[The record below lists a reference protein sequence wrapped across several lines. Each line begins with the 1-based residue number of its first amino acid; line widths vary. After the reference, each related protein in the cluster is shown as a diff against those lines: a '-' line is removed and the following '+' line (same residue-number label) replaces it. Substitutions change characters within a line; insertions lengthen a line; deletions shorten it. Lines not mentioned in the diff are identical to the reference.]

1 VALPLGSVAAST
13 DALSEWGVLLSE
25 LVADDHN
32 SLRAQHQHTQLYT
45 SLLRTVRELGLLRRR
60 RAYYLTRI
68 GLVLAAFAA
77 VWVGVLLI
85 GNSWFQLL
93 MAGILALVLTQVAF
107 LSHDSAHRQIFD
119 SAAWNDWT
127 ARLLAGGLVG
137 ISAAWW
143 RSKHNRHHGAP
154 NQLGRDPDIDIGVV
168 AFTPEHAGRRKGF
181 QAWLTRRQ
189 GWLFFPLLTLE
200 GLSLYVASIQHLFRR
215 GATRVER
222 IEAAIVVTRLGAY
235 LTVLFLFLPVG
246 KAGAF
251 LGLQLALFGICL
263 GGTFA
268 PNHKGMPLVPR
279 TMKLDFL
286 RRQVLM
292 SRNIRGG
299 VLTDFAM
306 GGLNYQI
313 EHHLFP
319 SMPRP
324 TLKAVQPIVREY
336 CALHGVTYTEVSLFS
351 SYRIVVDYL
360 NNVGLRARD
369 PFDCPM
375 VALHRN

>member
-1 VALPLGSVAAST
+1 
-13 DALSEWGVLLSE
+13 LSHTL
-25 LVADDHN
+25 ADDAHPQGAQQRHA
-32 SLRAQHQHTQLYT
+32 SLY
-45 SLLRTVRELGLLRRR
+45 SDLLHTVRDLGLLRRR
-60 RAYYLTRI
+60 PTYYSIRI
-68 GLVLAAFAA
+68 GLVFVALGGI
-77 VWVGVLLI
+77 VTGVILL

-93 MAGILALVLTQVAF
+93 IAGAFALVLVQVAF
-107 LSHDSAHRQIFD
+107 LSHDSAHRQIFH

-127 ARLLAGGLVG
+127 ARILAGGIAG
-137 ISAAWW
+137 MSITWW
-143 RSKHNRHHGAP
+143 RNKHSKHHLAP
-154 NQLGRDPDIDIGVV
+154 NQVDKDPDVGLGVL
-168 AFTPEHAGRRKGF
+168 AFHPDAVESRGPLGKWFA
-181 QAWLTRRQ
+181 ARQ

-200 GLSLYVASIQHLFRR
+200 GIGLHVSSLQHLFRR
-215 GATRVER
+215 GATRIER
-222 IEAAIVVTRLGAY
+222 VEAAVVVSRIVGYVTALY
-235 LTVLFLFLPVG
+235 VLLPVG
-246 KAGAF
+246 KASAF
-251 LGLQLALFGICL
+251 LGIQLAVFGVCL
-263 GGTFA
+263 GASFA
-268 PNHKGMPLVPR
+268 PNHKGMPLVPK

-324 TLKAVQPIVREY
+324 NLRHVQPIVREY
-336 CALHGVTYTEVSLFS
+336 CELHGIKYTEVGLFA
-351 SYRIVVDYL
+351 SYRIVIDYL

-375 VALHRN
+375 AAQLRAPGGRVPA

>member
-1 VALPLGSVAAST
+1 MSQPVAEDHEPLRT
-13 DALSEWGVLLSE
+13 
-25 LVADDHN
+25 
-32 SLRAQHQHTQLYT
+32 QHKHTHLYT
-45 SLLRTVRELGLLRRR
+45 DLLRTVRELGLLKRRR
-60 RAYYLTRI
+60 GYYWTRI
-68 GLVLAAFAA
+68 GLVLGAFAA
-77 VWVGVLLI
+77 VWVGVGLI
-85 GNSWFQLL
+85 GNSWLQLL
-93 MAGILALVLTQVAF
+93 MAGALALVLTQVAF
-107 LSHDSAHRQIFD
+107 LSHDSAHRQIFN

-127 ARLLAGGLVG
+127 ARLLAGGVVG
-137 ISAAWW
+137 ISASWW
-143 RSKHNRHHGAP
+143 RSKHNRHHSGP
-154 NQLGRDPDIDIGVV
+154 NQLRRDPDIDIGVI
-168 AFTPEHAGRRKGF
+168 AFTPEHAASRTGF

-215 GATRVER
+215 SATKMDR
-222 IEAAIVVTRLGAY
+222 IEAALVVARVGGY
-235 LTVLFLFLPVG
+235 LTVLLLLLPPG

-251 LGLQLALFGICL
+251 LGLQLALFGVCL
-263 GGTFA
+263 GGSFA
-268 PNHKGMPLVPR
+268 PNHKGMPLVPASMR
-279 TMKLDFL
+279 LDFL

-299 VLTDFAM
+299 AVTDFAM

-324 TLKAVQPIVREY
+324 TLRKVQPIVREY
-336 CALHGVTYTEVSLFS
+336 CELHGVKYTEVSLLS

-369 PFDCPM
+369 PFLCPL
-375 VALHRN
+375 AAQLRG

>member
-1 VALPLGSVAAST
+1 MHSWNRGFLMSH
-13 DALSEWGVLLSE
+13 
-25 LVADDHN
+25 LVAEDRDP
-32 SLRAQHQHTQLYT
+32 LRAQHQHTNLYT
-45 SLLRTVRELGLLRRR
+45 DLLRTVRELGLLRRR
-60 RAYYLTRI
+60 RGYYFTRI
-68 GLVLAAFAA
+68 GLVLGAFAA
-77 VWVGVLLI
+77 VWVGFGLL

-93 MAGILALVLTQVAF
+93 IAAALALVLTQVAF

-119 SAAWNDWT
+119 SAGWNDWT
-127 ARLLAGGLVG
+127 ARMLAGGLVG
-137 ISAAWW
+137 ISASWW
-143 RSKHNRHHGAP
+143 RSKHSRHHQAP
-154 NQLGRDPDIDIGVV
+154 NQLKKDPDIDIGVV
-168 AFTPEHAGRRKGF
+168 AFTPEHAGRRTGF

-200 GLSLYVASIQHLFRR
+200 GLSLYVASVQHLFRR
-215 GATRVER
+215 SATKLDR
-222 IEAAIVVTRLGAY
+222 IEAAIVVTRLAGY
-235 LTVLFLFLPVG
+235 LTVLFLLLPVS

-251 LGLQLALFGICL
+251 LGLQLAIFGICL
-263 GGTFA
+263 GGAFA
-268 PNHKGMPLVPR
+268 PNHTGMPLVPR

-319 SMPRP
+319 NMPRP
-324 TLKAVQPIVREY
+324 TLRRVQPIVREY
-336 CALHGVTYTEVSLFS
+336 CELHGVKYTEVSLFT
-351 SYRIVVDYL
+351 SYRVIVDYL

-369 PFDCPM
+369 PFDCPL
-375 VALHRN
+375 AADLRSAAGRNLA

>member
-1 VALPLGSVAAST
+1 MSQ
-13 DALSEWGVLLSE
+13 LLAE
-25 LVADDHN
+25 DHDP
-32 SLRAQHQHTQLYT
+32 LRAQNKYTHLYT
-45 SLLRTVRELGLLRRR
+45 DLLRTVRELGLLKRRR
-60 RAYYLTRI
+60 RYYFIRI
-68 GLVLAAFAA
+68 GLVLTAFAA
-77 VWVGVLLI
+77 VWVGVGLL

-93 MAGILALVLTQVAF
+93 MAGALALVLTQVAF
-107 LSHDSAHRQIFD
+107 LSHDSAHRQVFD

-143 RSKHNRHHGAP
+143 KSKHSRHHGAP
-154 NQLGRDPDIDIGVV
+154 NQLGKDPDIAIGVV
-168 AFTPEHAGRRKGF
+168 AFTPEHAASRQGF
-181 QAWLTRRQ
+181 RAWLTRRQ

-215 GATRVER
+215 GTSTVER
-222 IEAAIVVTRLGAY
+222 IEAAIVVTRIAGY
-235 LTVLFLFLPVG
+235 LTVLFLVLPLG

-251 LGLQLALFGICL
+251 VGLQLAVFGVCL
-263 GGTFA
+263 GGSFA
-268 PNHKGMPLVPR
+268 PNHKGMPLVPK

-299 VLTDFAM
+299 VFTDFAL

-324 TLKAVQPIVREY
+324 TLRKVQPIVREY
-336 CALHGVTYTEVSLFS
+336 CELHGVKYTEVGLFT
-351 SYRIVVDYL
+351 SYKIVVDYL

-369 PFDCPM
+369 PFDCPL
-375 VALHRN
+375 ASQYGR